1 LFSVACHFLCF
12 QKIKNNFP
20 LTRIFHE
27 ISGLAVDMILKER
40 ICTGFAFELN
50 RAVFYFIFIMQKARI
65 MFSIVWFYGLMDMM
79 NRHFYS

>member
-1 LFSVACHFLCF
+1 
-12 QKIKNNFP
+12 
-20 LTRIFHE
+20 
-27 ISGLAVDMILKER
+27 MILKER